1 MSFHISEFI
10 YIFYYPTSDNETMTT
25 WALKGSSGRRERGGR
40 ERGGREGERRE
51 RGREEGERERGGR
64 VEGER
69 RERGG
74 RVEDNII
81 FHALHLDVRDTWS

>member
-10 YIFYYPTSDNETMTT
+10 YIFYYPTSDNENMMT
-25 WALKGSSGRRERGGR
+25 WALKGSS
-40 ERGGREGERRE
+40 
-51 RGREEGERERGGR
+51 
-64 VEGER
+64 ER